1 VNNHLGMILTSIDDA
16 SMAKTLARQL
26 VEGGFAACVQISA
39 PGTSIYRWQ
48 NEVQESA
55 EYFLSIK
62 TNPSR
67 CNEIKHWLEQHHPYD
82 TPEIIILEGRAA
94 EAYAAW
100 VDEATLHTSNRT
112 SNNTSNHTSNPDNE
126 EKHV

>member
-1 VNNHLGMILTSIDDA
+1 MILTSVDDA

-48 NEVQESA
+48 GEVQETA

-67 CNEIKHWLEQHHPYD
+67 CNEIKHWLERHHPYD
-82 TPEIIILEGRAA
+82 TPEIIMLEGRAA
-94 EAYAAW
+94 ETYATW
-100 VDEATLHTSNRT
+100 VDEATSHTSNRPSKFTSSST
-112 SNNTSNHTSNPDNE
+112 SNNTADPDSE
-126 EKHV
+126 AKHV